1 MIKNVF
7 FFSFFL
13 CSSMNQAQNLETS
26 SSVNTFWDHVRF
38 GGGIGLS
45 IGNNFTN
52 ISVSPTMYYNFDDKT
67 SIGVGLNTS
76 YIKNSTDFTSFV
88 YGISGSVLYSPTEY
102 LQLSADI
109 EQLRVNL
116 DYRTLSGRRSDDFW
130 NTALF
135 LGGGYRMNNV
145 TAGVRYNLLFKNSNN
160 LYTSAWMPFVR
171 VVF

>member
-13 CSSMNQAQNLETS
+13 FSSINQAQNLEADPP
-26 SSVNTFWDHVRF
+26 VNNFWDHVRF
-38 GGGIGLS
+38 GGGLGLS

-67 SIGVGLNTS
+67 SVGLGLNSS
-76 YIKNSTDFTSFV
+76 YVKNSGNFTSFV
-88 YGISGSVLYSPTEY
+88 YGVSGSLLYSPVEY
-102 LQLSADI
+102 LQLSTDI

-116 DYRTLSGRRSDDFW
+116 DYNTISGRRFDDFW

-145 TAGVRYNLLFKNSNN
+145 TAGLRYNLLFKNTNN

-171 VVF
+171 IVF